1 MEHVQ
6 IFNMAVIIGTLSD
19 EVVSVILSLLD
30 IKTHFR
36 LTTAKCHLLYIVI
49 YLYIHIYILFWSSVY
64 SECVKPLNVSIRF
77 DECTLWF

>member
-64 SECVKPLNVSIRF
+64 SECVMTKSIR
-77 DECTLWF
+77 WF